1 MHHSPDSVKLEREML
16 NTALN
21 GKNVTGNGWAFPLR
35 INARGGLTLGTMES
49 DIEESIRIILSTA
62 KGERRMR
69 PNFGCGI
76 HDFVF
81 APNNSATWSQVAHQ
95 VEQALGWWEPRIQVM
110 DVNVRPDNIDHARL
124 MVNIKY
130 RIKESNNERSL
141 VYPFYLSK

>member
-1 MHHSPDSVKLEREML
+1 MANIAM
-16 NTALN
+16 N
-21 GKNVTGNGWAFPLR
+21 GKNVTGSGWGFPLR
-35 INARGGLTLGTMES
+35 INARGGFTMVTLED
-49 DIEESIRIILSTA
+49 DIEESMKIILSTA

-81 APNNSATWSQVAHQ
+81 APNNSATWSQIAHH

-110 DVNVRPDNIDHARL
+110 EVEVHPEIEDHSRL
-124 MVNIKY
+124 RVNIKY